1 MERIVELG
9 TLLAHYGA
17 LLTDRQRTI
26 LRQAAWED
34 CSLSEIAERER
45 MTRQGVHDS
54 IRCSVRQLRAYDEKL
69 NLITR
74 FERISAGID
83 DLERFICA
91 LPEGRERDELT
102 VLSKGLRAALE
113 D

>member
-17 LLTDRQRTI
+17 LLTERQRTI

-34 CSLSEIAERER
+34 CSLSEIAEREG

-54 IRCSVRQLRAYDEKL
+54 IRCSDRQLRAYDEKL
-69 NLITR
+69 NLIAR
-74 FERISAGID
+74 FERISSGID
-83 DLERFICA
+83 DLERFI
-91 LPEGRERDELT
+91 GSMQNGQDRDELT
-102 VLSKGLRAALE
+102 ALTNSLRAALE
-113 D
+113 E